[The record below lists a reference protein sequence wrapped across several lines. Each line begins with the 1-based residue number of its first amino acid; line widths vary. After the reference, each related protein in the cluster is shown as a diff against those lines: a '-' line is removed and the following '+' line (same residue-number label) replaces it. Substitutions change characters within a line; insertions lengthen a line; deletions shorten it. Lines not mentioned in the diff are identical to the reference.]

1 MRTTLHLPVIALA
14 TLMAS
19 SFAQAQAT
27 AQPNPA
33 AAMLPVAY
41 GAPISLANAKK
52 ITAAAMAEADRI
64 GVPMVVAIT
73 DPSGS
78 LVYLEKHDIAIS
90 GGVAIA
96 PAKAK
101 AAAIFKRP
109 TRAFEDAIA
118 AGGAGNR
125 MLGLPGVVPVEGG
138 LPIVV
143 DGKLVGAIGV
153 SGGTGVQ
160 DGIVGKV
167 GLEALK

>member
-1 MRTTLHLPVIALA
+1 MRTSFQLFVIALA
-14 TLMAS
+14 AFMANS
-19 SFAQAQAT
+19 PAQAQAT
-27 AQPNPA
+27 AHPNPA
-33 AAMLPVAY
+33 VTVLPVAY
-41 GAPISLANAKK
+41 GAPISLAAAKK

-73 DPSGS
+73 DPAGS

-90 GGVAIA
+90 GGVTVA

-101 AAAIFKRP
+101 AAATFKRP
-109 TRAFEDAIA
+109 TKAFEDAIA

-160 DGIVGKV
+160 DGIVGKA

>member
-1 MRTTLHLPVIALA
+1 MRTPLLLPIAALA
-14 TLMAS
+14 AILA
-19 SFAQAQAT
+19 AGAVHAQAT

-41 GAPISLANAKK
+41 GAPISLADAKK
-52 ITAAAMAEADRI
+52 ISAAAVAEADRI
-64 GVPMVVAIT
+64 GVPMVIAVT

-109 TRAFEDAIA
+109 TKAFEEAIA
-118 AGGAGNR
+118 AGGIGNR

-138 LPIVV
+138 LPIVI

-160 DGIVGKV
+160 DGVVGKA
-167 GLEALK
+167 GLAVLK

>member
-1 MRTTLHLPVIALA
+1 MRTFFHLSILA
-14 TLMAS
+14 VSA
-19 SFAQAQAT
+19 FVAAGAQAQAT

-41 GAPISLANAKK
+41 GAPVSLATAKK

-73 DPSGS
+73 DSSGS

-90 GGVAIA
+90 GGTTIA

-118 AGGAGNR
+118 AGGVGNR

-138 LPIVV
+138 LPIVIE
-143 DGKLVGAIGV
+143 GKLVGAIGV

-160 DGIVGKV
+160 DGLVGKA
-167 GLEALK
+167 GLDAIK